1 MRGESISVR
10 PIAERTPA
18 GCSQSELVAFAALAA
33 TGGEVEADDI
43 ISGAK
48 RAIQLLWISDASG
61 NPCATAA
68 LKSPHFG

>member
-10 PIAERTPA
+10 PIVERT
-18 GCSQSELVAFAALAA
+18 GCSQSELVAFAVLAA

-61 NPCATAA
+61 NRCATAA
-68 LKSPHFG
+68 LKSP